1 MKEFWNERFAE
12 EGYSYGTEPNEFLK
26 EALETYR
33 SEGPALFPAD
43 GEGRNGVYAATLGY
57 EVTSFDYAESA
68 KAKALA
74 LAGMKG
80 VSLDYQV
87 ESFENIEFPENHF
100 ALIGLI
106 FAHFTPDIRSDLHQK
121 CIKWLKP
128 GGYLILEAF
137 SQHHLRY
144 NRKNP
149 KVGGPKDINLLYTK
163 EDIYNDF
170 KSLQL
175 MEIKKKVYTLNEG
188 THHSGEGA
196 VIRFVGKKY

>member
-1 MKEFWNERFAE
+1 MKEFWNERFSE
-12 EGYSYGTEPNEFLK
+12 EGYSYGTEPNVFLK
-26 EALETYR
+26 EALDSYKP
-33 SEGPALFPAD
+33 SGPALFPAD

-57 EVTSFDYAESA
+57 DVTSFDYAASG
-68 KAKALA
+68 KSKALA
-74 LAGMKG
+74 LAETKG
-80 VSLDYQV
+80 VNLNYQV
-87 ESFENIEFPENHF
+87 ASFEDIEFPDNHF
-100 ALIGLI
+100 GLIALI
-106 FAHFTPDIRSDLHQK
+106 FAHFTPAIRAEAHQK

-128 GGYLILEAF
+128 GGYIILEAF

-170 KSLQL
+170 KSIQL

-188 THHSGEGA
+188 DHHSGEGA